1 MSSPDTTDTSRA
13 ALVAR
18 IARNDTAMDD
28 LQAEI
33 DRSYSVLGS
42 TGMLAWRY
50 ERMDGLHTHGLN
62 LRADLRELDAAAAA
76 APNPVMVQQQCQQQQ
91 ADASKPTGGPA
102 CEACGKPLSDPFSV
116 KVGIGP
122 VCRAAGH
129 TRRQLHFDA
138 FLAGADFESEVVGDI
153 ITLIDLDQ
161 GGATVTNA
169 VESVIADLRYQRF
182 DLTMPVIYRDTRGI
196 WDEIV
201 LQDGRFVGFRS
212 IGAKTRCEA
221 LEMIAKRRIAATP
234 VKVMSVTDF
243 LAAGAAAF
251 TEVARIETDQDG
263 RVSSVSFP
271 SA

>member
-1 MSSPDTTDTSRA
+1 MNSPDTHAVSRA

-18 IARNDTAMDD
+18 IARNDEAMDD

-76 APNPVMVQQQCQQQQ
+76 PVMVQQQAQLQQ
-91 ADASKPTGGPA
+91 ADASRPAGGPV
-102 CEACGKPLSDPFSV
+102 CEACGRPLTDPYSV
-116 KVGIGP
+116 RAGIGP

-129 TRRQLHFDA
+129 TRRQLHFDD
-138 FLAGADFESEVVGDI
+138 FLAGADFESEVVGDV
-153 ITLIDLDQ
+153 ITLIDMDR
-161 GGATVTNA
+161 GGPSLTNA
-169 VESVIADLRYQRF
+169 VESVIADLRYQKF
-182 DLTMPVIYRDTRGI
+182 DLTKPVIYRDSRGI

-201 LQDGRFVGFRS
+201 LKDGQFVGFAP
-212 IGAKTRCEA
+212 IGVKNRCEA
-221 LEMIAKRRIAATP
+221 LEVIARRRIQATP

-243 LAAGAAAF
+243 LSAGASAF
-251 TEVARIETDQDG
+251 QEVACIETDQDG

-271 SA
+271 RA